1 MIEERI
7 AALEADRDIRDLK
20 SRYLRACDMKDHQT
34 VRACFTEDARIRF
47 EGFPDF
53 DNPDD
58 FVAIYRQFGCQPG
71 VFDMHHGANG
81 TIRLTAPD
89 RAEGVWSLYF
99 HNINLAAQTLTQ
111 LGVRYE
117 DVYVCRDGRW
127 LIAESASFRQSVLV
141 QSVDGEGRTTI
152 TEMAGADFSL

>member
-34 VRACFTEDARIRF
+34 VRDCFTEDARIRF

-71 VFDMHHGANG
+71 IFDMHHGANG

-117 DVYVCRDGRW
+117 DVYVRRDGRW

-152 TEMAGADFSL
+152 AEMTGADFSL

>member
-34 VRACFTEDARIRF
+34 VRDCFTEHARIRF

-71 VFDMHHGANG
+71 IFDMHHGANG

-117 DVYVCRDGRW
+117 DVYVRRDGRW

-152 TEMAGADFSL
+152 AEMTGADFSL

>member
-34 VRACFTEDARIRF
+34 VRDCFTEDARIRF

-71 VFDMHHGANG
+71 IFDMHHGANG
-81 TIRLTAPD
+81 AIRLTGPD

-117 DVYVCRDGRW
+117 DTYVRSDGRW

-152 TEMAGADFSL
+152 TEMTGADFSL

>member
-34 VRACFTEDARIRF
+34 VRDCFTEDARIRF

-117 DVYVCRDGRW
+117 DTYVRSDGRW

-152 TEMAGADFSL
+152 AEMTGADFSL